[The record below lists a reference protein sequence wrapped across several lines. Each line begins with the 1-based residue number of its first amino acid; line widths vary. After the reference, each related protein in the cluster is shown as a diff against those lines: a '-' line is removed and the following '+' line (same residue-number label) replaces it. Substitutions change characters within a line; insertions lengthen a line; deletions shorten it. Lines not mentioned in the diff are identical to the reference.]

1 MADKAVVTQTTLDAI
16 GQAII
21 DKGGATEA
29 MTPAQMPA
37 AIQAIPSGAPNRG
50 GTPDD
55 GWKNDG
61 ASHFWN
67 YIDEDGGEFVINISK
82 VAVAKCTIFWGDGT
96 SQELS
101 VKKYHPGNLTH
112 SYSKRGAYRVDVVSD
127 EGGNVTFG
135 YGPTHSISSVHYNAG
150 PIYNSFPYTHV
161 ELGSNADETGQYV
174 GFVGMTNLLGVKTE
188 CIGSWSNRM
197 FLRCGNIKFLEIG
210 EGITSLN
217 DMLSSEYSL
226 LSEFTVPKTVES
238 LNNAFFGTREISKVL
253 FEKPSSVSVLS
264 GTFRNNY
271 GFNSIEIPESVTTI
285 NLHCLNIQYPIKNQ
299 EIHFRGNVPPTFS
312 DSNSVKLGSL
322 IKVYVP
328 YSADHSVLAAYKSAP
343 NLSVYADQIYEEE
356 ES

>member
-1 MADKAVVTQTTLDAI
+1 
-16 GQAII
+16 
-21 DKGGATEA
+21 
-29 MTPAQMPA
+29 
-37 AIQAIPSGAPNRG
+37 
-50 GTPDD
+50 
-55 GWKNDG
+55 
-61 ASHFWN
+61 
-67 YIDEDGGEFVINISK
+67 
-82 VAVAKCTIFWGDGT
+82 
-96 SQELS
+96 
-101 VKKYHPGNLTH
+101 
-112 SYSKRGAYRVDVVSD
+112 
-127 EGGNVTFG
+127 
-135 YGPTHSISSVHYNAG
+135 
-150 PIYNSFPYTHV
+150 
-161 ELGSNADETGQYV
+161 
-174 GFVGMTNLLGVKTE
+174 
-188 CIGSWSNRM
+188 M

-210 EGITSLN
+210 VGITSLN
-217 DMLSSEYSL
+217 NMLNSEHSL

-285 NLHCLNIQYPIKNQ
+285 NSSCLDIQNPIKNQ